1 MYSAATIYIVSRP
14 DKYGRPTVDLS
25 EDPEARVELSTLSES
40 QLLLERIITKVFN
53 HNAIPLDISDAIR
66 ATFRSKLW
74 RMGKGLSKLGG
85 PRRSQEI
92 DRWTDP
98 GSIWS
103 FTVDSN
109 EVCKQLLKRKRDVE
123 KELSREVTKRRKV
136 E

>member
-1 MYSAATIYIVSRP
+1 MIIVLYVLCSYYLYSVSRP

-25 EDPEARVELSTLSES
+25 KDPEATVKLSTLSES
-40 QLLLERIITKVFN
+40 QVLLERVITKVFN

-74 RMGKGLSKLGG
+74 RMGKSLSKLGG

-92 DRWTDP
+92 DRWADP

-103 FTVDSN
+103 FTVDFN
-109 EVCKQLLKRKRDVE
+109 EVCKQLLKRKRDVMF
-123 KELSREVTKRRKV
+123 RKNLIV
-136 E
+136 K